1 VEDIVAEKKKPSKAR
16 FSAEAEVVGG
26 VNAKT
31 GEPFETT
38 SGDSHLYRTV
48 DGKRKYMGFSLPDAK
63 AEEYASELQRETRGM
78 KKGGKVK
85 SASSR
90 ADGIAQRGKT
100 RGMMK

>member
-1 VEDIVAEKKKPSKAR
+1 VAEKKKSSKAR

-48 DGKRKYMGFSLPDAK
+48 DGKRKYMGFSMPDAK

-78 KKGGKVK
+78 KKGGKV
-85 SASSR
+85 SSSSKR
-90 ADGIAQRGKT
+90 ADGCAMRGKT
-100 RGMMK
+100 RGRMV